1 MVQILENGSYLKNC
15 KVGAVSEVALLLI
28 SWVGVVSMIIEPLL
42 QNLDGIFGQISS
54 SSPGHASSSGELLTA
69 GVLLGFHLIRG
80 ARTHVTFAFPN

>member
-42 QNLDGIFGQISS
+42 QSLD
-54 SSPGHASSSGELLTA
+54 
-69 GVLLGFHLIRG
+69 
-80 ARTHVTFAFPN
+80 